1 MTINMSK
8 WWGQCYDESPV
19 RVMWKWVGCLSCVVL
34 LNLLW
39 LFIQGGNKQLH
50 KKQMPIKGDKGDPVL
65 AVTLLW
71 LQRQV
76 DVIVV
81 KDLKVASQ

>member
-1 MTINMSK
+1 
-8 WWGQCYDESPV
+8 
-19 RVMWKWVGCLSCVVL
+19 
-34 LNLLW
+34 
-39 LFIQGGNKQLH
+39 
-50 KKQMPIKGDKGDPVL
+50 MPIKGDKGDPVL